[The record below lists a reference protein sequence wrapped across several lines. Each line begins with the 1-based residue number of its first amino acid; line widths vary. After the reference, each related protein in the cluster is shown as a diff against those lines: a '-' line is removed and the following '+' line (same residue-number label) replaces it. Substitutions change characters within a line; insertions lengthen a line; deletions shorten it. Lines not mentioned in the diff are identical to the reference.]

1 MQRKLIIVL
10 VILIGALVCLERAMK
25 PAGDD
30 HHHEAPKRPD
40 EGAEVRA
47 RDLARLTDPA
57 AKNWEIAPNLKV
69 VTTKSGLK
77 YQDVKLGLGDSPKK
91 GDTVAVDYAGW
102 KVDGRKFDCSLD
114 PGRAPI
120 MFRMGDGRVIKGWE
134 EGVST
139 MKIGGI
145 RRLVIPPD
153 MAYGQLGRPP
163 IIEPNSTLVFM
174 VRLVHIKPAK

>member
-1 MQRKLIIVL
+1 MQRKLIIILL
-10 VILIGALVCLERAMK
+10 VLIGAMVCLQRAMQPKSPDQHKAEK
-25 PAGDD
+25 P
-30 HHHEAPKRPD
+30 PD
-40 EGAEVRA
+40 KVTQLRA
-47 RDLARLTDPA
+47 RDLAKLMDPA
-57 AKNWEIAPNLKV
+57 AKNWQMAPNLKV
-69 VTTKSGLK
+69 VTTASGLK
-77 YQDVKLGLGDSPKK
+77 YQDVKLGLGSSPKK

-139 MKIGGI
+139 MKMGGI
-145 RRLVIPPD
+145 RRLVIPPTL
-153 MAYGQLGRPP
+153 AYGELGRPP

-174 VRLVHIKPAK
+174 VRLVQIEPAK